1 MCLTGCTPNSG
12 SQTRTQAG
20 SATASS
26 TQPSGGSGTTT
37 PCVTFSITTET
48 VATQPDPRTRKRI
61 GIGEE
66 VRLTTTPSTSATWTI
81 VGDDGDMGTLSTS
94 SGSSTTY
101 TACDRGKS
109 VTIEASCSGHS
120 ARVTFTIVQPTQGR
134 FGIATDISSVTS
146 TTIRVGFQAPPTMM
160 PNDVSFRNC
169 DLREGTCTAATT
181 GVFLVNPAPVHAD
194 TGSWVPF
201 SATVG
206 ENGTELST
214 SDTVSGTRSLSLFPA
229 NGTTDGRFHWPIPW
243 RTQVRGGGT
252 NGELIFD
259 TLNHELTYRAANRGM
274 EMKKGNRSVQRTVP

>member
-1 MCLTGCTPNSG
+1 MCLTGCNSDSG
-12 SQTRTQAG
+12 KQARTQG
-20 SATASS
+20 GRATPRP
-26 TQPSGGSGTTT
+26 TQPSGGLGTTT

-48 VATQPDPRTRKRI
+48 VATQPSLRTRKQI
-61 GIGEE
+61 GIGED
-66 VRLTTTPSTSATWTI
+66 VRLTTTPSTTATWMI
-81 VGDDGDMGTLSTS
+81 VDDDGDKGTLSTS
-94 SGSSTTY
+94 SGTVTIY

-134 FGIATDISSVTS
+134 FATATDISSVTS

-169 DLREGTCTAATT
+169 DLKEGTCPASTS
-181 GVFLVNPAPVHAD
+181 GVFLVNPAPVHAATD
-194 TGSWVPF
+194 SWVPF
-201 SATVG
+201 SSTVG
-206 ENGTELST
+206 ADGTELST

-229 NGTTDGRFHWPIPW
+229 SGTTDGRFHWPIPW

-259 TLNHELTYRAANRGM
+259 TLNHQLTYRASDRRMKM
-274 EMKKGNRSVQRTVP
+274 EKGNRSAQRTVP